1 MIEQLDPEDL
11 KVWIQRCFDHAS
23 KTITH
28 GGGTHLLPT
37 WSAVFLSK
45 RGNRIYHVVPEPR
58 IKSDSMS
65 DAAAIL
71 KTKALS

>member
-28 GGGTHLLPT
+28 GGLIPTFCLLGQQC
-37 WSAVFLSK
+37 F
-45 RGNRIYHVVPEPR
+45 
-58 IKSDSMS
+58 
-65 DAAAIL
+65 
-71 KTKALS
+71 

>member
-28 GGGTHLLPT
+28 GGDTH
-37 WSAVFLSK
+37 
-45 RGNRIYHVVPEPR
+45 HVVPEPR